1 MRMYRSNS
9 QLLPQVA
16 VLALFAAASACD
28 KQKAGNA
35 GGAAAGGPAAADAC
49 SKYADA
55 LCEEA
60 GKESPT
66 CQNIRSTTGLMPPEA
81 CQAGLANVA
90 FSKTKLGE
98 MRKGCDELATK
109 LCNDIGKD
117 TQTCTFVK
125 TQTKQFPPEQCASM
139 MQNYAQVLAEVKRM
153 EDANKLLSPELQDKI
168 AQGDVPSFGPKD
180 AKVTIV
186 EFSDFQCPYCT
197 RAAQATAE
205 LKKKYGDKV
214 RFVFRQFPLSF
225 HPNAQKAA
233 EASLAA
239 HAQGKFWEYHDALFA
254 NQSQLAEEDLK
265 KHAQKVGV
273 NASVVDK
280 ALKADTYKDEVARDV
295 ALGNEV
301 GVNGTPT
308 MFLNGKRVQNP
319 TSFEAIE
326 PMIKEALGGS

>member
-1 MRMYRSNS
+1 MRTYRQNLSS
-9 QLLPQVA
+9 LRHVA
-16 VLALFAAASACD
+16 LLALLAASSACD
-28 KQKAGNA
+28 KQKSAKS
-35 GGAAAGGPAAADAC
+35 GAAPAAGAADAC
-49 SKYADA
+49 TKYADA
-55 LCEEA
+55 LCEAA

-66 CQNIRSTTGLMPPEA
+66 CQSIKSTTGLLPPEA
-81 CQAGLANVA
+81 CQAGLGNVA
-90 FSKTKLGE
+90 YSKTKLGE
-98 MRKGCDELATK
+98 LRKGCDELSDK

-117 TQTCTFVK
+117 TQTCQFVK

-139 MQNYAQVLAEVKRM
+139 MQNYAQVLSEVKRM
-153 EDANKLLSPELQDKI
+153 EDQNKPLSPELQTKI
-168 AQGDVPSFGPKD
+168 AEGDVPSFGPKD

-197 RAAQATAE
+197 RAAEATTE

-225 HPNAQKAA
+225 HPQAQKAA

-239 HAQGKFWEYHDALFA
+239 HAQGKFWAYHDILFA
-254 NQSQLAEEDLK
+254 NQSALSEEDLK
-265 KHAQKVGV
+265 KHASKAGLNAGV
-273 NASVVDK
+273 LEK
-280 ALKADTYKDEVARDV
+280 AVKADTYKEAVARDV
-295 ALGNEV
+295 ALGTEV